1 MNKKKL
7 SILTEKLNACYQEAA
22 DIKKE
27 IEKVKYSGINL
38 DGKCLVKSVGLG
50 KDYLYV
56 ERQSIE
62 EESSDVWL
70 TGLNFYICT
79 DKKSPELAEV
89 YFKGWQTWRLDIDE
103 ALNLRDIQVID
114 KITFMNEIKGYTK
127 TLEIFINDW
136 IDKVLSK

>member
-1 MNKKKL
+1 MNKEKL
-7 SILTEKLNACYQEAA
+7 SILIEKLNACHQEAA
-22 DIKKE
+22 NIKKE
-27 IEKVKYSGINL
+27 IENVKYSGINL
-38 DGKCLVKSVGLG
+38 DGKCLVKSEGLG

-79 DKKSPELAEV
+79 DKESPELAEV